1 MVSPPPTVDAVLA
14 RYQELSTSQWASGTY
29 RPLIYPLH
37 ALGPTFLCAYILFIP
52 PIPVGSKLYKPVFY
66 LRYPLFVF
74 IVYMG
79 LKTMMECRTSSPTV
93 GYGIGLMSGL
103 GILWSAM
110 MIIFGDARGEFGRW
124 ERRKIDGRVKMEKEK
139 EEEKGS
145 EEMDGAAEEQHV
157 RTENI
162 LRTRK
167 VKGSKNEFLSS
178 NGEVKP
184 ETAAGDSSHGE
195 ASSEQ
200 ISEYIFQPLPP
211 TFLHRLDWV
220 VDSMTNLRGILWSH
234 RAPHQP
240 PRAPKTPPPSRSEL
254 LRCATISLTLHY
266 LLLDVL
272 KTLSLY
278 DPYFL
283 TLSAPLSSSPFP
295 FPYNSR
301 LLLSVASTYTA
312 LQSLF
317 LLSPLLACVLG
328 PRILGHHADP
338 ALYPPY
344 FGSIRFIS
352 TKGLA
357 GFWGGTWHQAFRLPF
372 ESAGEFL
379 ARCLGAGWERYTRK
393 GKALRLFTAFILSGI
408 LHAFASFTSLPP
420 TRPFS
425 EAFLFFAIQ
434 PLGIL
439 AQRAIADLIRRG
451 WREEIPSRIKQAA
464 SAAYVIIWLWVTGPL
479 LARDFSRGGVWLFE
493 PVPVSI
499 MRGGK
504 WCWGGQW
511 VQWWGKGKWW
521 ERGLAF

>member
-1 MVSPPPTVDAVLA
+1 MFSPPPTADAVLA
-14 RYQELSTSQWASGTY
+14 HYRDLSASQWASGTY
-29 RPLIYPLH
+29 TPLIYPLH

-52 PIPVGSKLYKPVFY
+52 PIQPDSKLYKPVFY
-66 LRYPLFVF
+66 LRYPLFAF

-79 LKTMMECRTSSPTV
+79 LKTITECKTSSSAV

-110 MIIFGDARGEFGRW
+110 MIIFGDVRGEFGRW
-124 ERRKIDGRVKMEKEK
+124 ERRRRDEGMKMDKEK
-139 EEEKGS
+139 GR
-145 EEMDGAAEEQHV
+145 EEMDEAAGEHV
-157 RTENI
+157 RAEDS
-162 LRTRK
+162 LRRRRMK
-167 VKGSKNEFLSS
+167 HSKNEFFSS
-178 NGEVKP
+178 NGEVKS
-184 ETAAGDSSHGE
+184 ESSAADSSHGE
-195 ASSEQ
+195 ASPDQ
-200 ISEYIFQPLPP
+200 ISEYIFQPLPS

-220 VDSMTNLRGILWSH
+220 VDSMTNLRGINWSH

-240 PRAPKTPPPSRSEL
+240 PHVPKTPPPSRSEL
-254 LRCATISLTLHY
+254 LRTTIISLIPYY
-266 LLLDVL
+266 LLLDIL
-272 KTLSLY
+272 KTLTLY

-283 TLSAPLSSSPFP
+283 TLSTPPSSSPFP
-295 FPYNSR
+295 FPSNFR
-301 LLLSVASTYTA
+301 LLLSLASIYTA

-328 PRILGHHADP
+328 PRILGHYADP
-338 ALYPPY
+338 ASYPPY
-344 FGSIRFIS
+344 FGSIRFIA

-379 ARCLGAGWERYTRK
+379 ARCLGAGWERHTRK

-408 LHAFASFTSLPP
+408 LHALGSFTSFPP
-420 TRPFS
+420 TKPLS

-434 PLGIL
+434 PFGVL

-451 WREEIPSRIKQAA
+451 WREEIPSWAREAA
-464 SAAYVIIWLWVTGPL
+464 SAGYVFGWLWVTGPL

-493 PVPVSI
+493 PVPVSF

-511 VQWWGKGKWW
+511 VQWWNKGKWW